1 MSIAKSTLSEK
12 RLKSER
18 ISNPFD
24 FVAKF
29 SSVNRLPD
37 CGAAKRQPHQPTLW
51 RNDKSQLIRIN
62 LSSINNLKKFR
73 KYIRAIVLVA
83 ATSKLAAAS
92 VTSLHC
98 EYLTNP
104 LGLDAV
110 QPLLHWNIDSEVRG
124 ERQTAYQILVASRP
138 ELLAKN
144 KSDLWDSGKVNSDES
159 VSVPYAG
166 SPLRSRKECFWKV
179 RVWDQT
185 GKVSDWSSPASWTTG
200 LLQPEDWSAKW
211 ITAAKWF
218 MPPDVRPVGL
228 VVAAG
233 GCADVDLGAP
243 MPVDEIRLLFNDT
256 NSAPTRFLI
265 EGADEPQFYQP
276 QILVDQSVH
285 IFQPAAPGAQVF
297 PVNHRVAR
305 HVRLWIKETH
315 GKSKAVIRQME
326 VISGGRNVAL
336 MRPTREAGTDWSSGH
351 AVFLVDGMP
360 SASDG
365 KECPPDACP
374 TTSVPLLRKSFAI
387 EKSIQR
393 ATLYIAALGM
403 ADVTLNGQRATDT
416 VLGPP
421 FTDYTKRVNYLTL
434 DVTPLLARGENVL
447 GVTVGN
453 GFFSTPRGGFGE
465 RHGGHGPPRV
475 LVQTEIEYTDG
486 TRQTIASDDSWKW
499 ARSEI
504 VDNDT
509 FAAYT
514 EDRRLAKPGWDRPG
528 FDDRDWQRVAI
539 SSSLGGKLV
548 SPLGPPIRV
557 VGEFK
562 PDRIVGNRAY
572 FKILS
577 AGWPRVQ
584 VNGHA
589 GQTITILGKSGSY
602 KTPPL
607 VFTLATNGPAVL
619 EPRFMYLS
627 GPLEI
632 EAKGLIEPL
641 TPDAVTIQLAHADL
655 KMAGTF
661 SCSNPWFNQIY
672 AALLQTHLNYDG
684 DQPMDPMR
692 EKQGWTQDM
701 QGMFETAAYL
711 TDVAGIYRK
720 WWRDFADGQ
729 DESGY
734 VGSVLPVVGRQVY
747 DWNSP
752 WWSGVVVLLPWQH
765 YQYYGDRRVLAES
778 YDTMRRYVDFLGN
791 LTASGSVRGWGD
803 YPYLN
808 RGDTNSPEA
817 REGILSWKGA
827 GDWQNPFGGKD
838 AVPAPLLDMPAWY
851 HYATIVSQ
859 TAALLGKKADAQ
871 KYARIANAVQQR
883 FNAKFL
889 NFTNGLYG
897 SQTNNQT
904 AQALPLALD
913 VVPDNLRGLTYQ
925 KLLTAI
931 HAHKDHQGAGFV
943 GLPFLLHALTDARE
957 TALANKMVNQQDYPS
972 WKTLIHDGVFAEGW
986 NGGGAQ
992 MPSCGGAI
1000 GMWLYQSVLGI
1011 RPDPASPGFKKFI
1024 LAPQP
1029 DPASGLTSARGS
1041 YDSVHGRIV
1050 SDWTIESGIFTLNAT
1065 VPVNTS
1071 AKIYIP
1077 THDQHSVS
1085 ESGKPVS
1092 KVPGVKFLGLEGNAA
1107 VYSVGSGN
1115 YHFTADL
1122 PADLL
1127 KTAVPRDATVAEK
1140 QFVSTPHPGDF
1151 TNANGVEIFSKI
1163 ASDSATSFEADTV
1176 KTGLASIAST
1186 SEETVAHDG
1195 GGKDASA
1202 LFNGTTKNGSGGE
1215 ETLNDGKTFCGYGAG
1230 SALTV
1235 RLVHPSDIAYILT
1248 FAGHGDARASQ
1259 NYTLFAAYAEAP
1271 ETFVKLTHAVA
1282 PCTCGASEVKIDL
1295 ATKNIVA
1302 LRFEFGNGPLGF
1314 NVYREINISTRETG
1328 K

>member
-1 MSIAKSTLSEK
+1 MLKQC
-12 RLKSER
+12 RL
-18 ISNPFD
+18 
-24 FVAKF
+24 
-29 SSVNRLPD
+29 
-37 CGAAKRQPHQPTLW
+37 
-51 RNDKSQLIRIN
+51 
-62 LSSINNLKKFR
+62 
-73 KYIRAIVLVA
+73 AIVLVTIA
-83 ATSKLAAAS
+83 SDLAAAS
-92 VTSLHC
+92 VADLRC
-98 EYLTNP
+98 EYLSNP
-104 LGLDAV
+104 LGVDTV
-110 QPLLHWNIDSEVRG
+110 QPHLSWNIDSDVRG
-124 ERQTAYQILVASRP
+124 GRQTAYQILAASEP
-138 ELLAKN
+138 ELLKKN
-144 KSDLWDSGKVNSDES
+144 QGDLWDSGKVISDEN

-166 SPLRSRKECFWKV
+166 VPFKSRAECFWKV
-179 RVWDQT
+179 RVWDQA
-185 GKVSDWSSPASWTTG
+185 GQVSDWSAPASWTMG

-211 ITAAKWF
+211 ITASKWF
-218 MPPDVRPVGL
+218 MPPDVRPAGL

-233 GCADVDLGAP
+233 GWADVDLGVP
-243 MPVDEIRLLFNDT
+243 LPVDEIRLFFNDT

-276 QILVDQSVH
+276 EILVDQTAQL
-285 IFQPAAPGAQVF
+285 FQPVAPGVQVF
-297 PVNHRVAR
+297 PVNHLVTR
-305 HVRLWIKETH
+305 HVRLWIKGTR

-326 VISGGRNVAL
+326 IISGGRNVAL
-336 MRPTREAGTDWSSGH
+336 MRPTRETGTDWSSGH

-360 SASDG
+360 SAGDG
-365 KECPPDACP
+365 NECPPDACP
-374 TTSVPLLRKSFAI
+374 TTAAPLLRKSFTI
-387 EKSIQR
+387 EKPIRR
-393 ATLYIAALGM
+393 ATFYVAALGM
-403 ADVTLNGQRATDT
+403 ADVTINGRRVTDA

-434 DVTPLLARGENVL
+434 DITTLLAHGENVL

-453 GFFSTPRGGFGE
+453 GFFSTPRRGFGE

-475 LVQTEIEYTDG
+475 LVQTEIEYADG
-486 TRQTIASDDSWKW
+486 SRQTIASDGFWKW
-499 ARSEI
+499 SRSEI
-504 VDNDT
+504 VENDT

-528 FDDRDWQRVAI
+528 FDDRDWRPVAI
-539 SSSLGGKLV
+539 SSSLGAKLV
-548 SPLGPPIRV
+548 SPIGPPIRV
-557 VGEFK
+557 VGELK
-562 PDRIVGNRAY
+562 PDHVAGDRAY
-572 FKILS
+572 FKVLS

-589 GQTITILGKSGSY
+589 GQTITILGKSGNY

-632 EAKGLIEPL
+632 EVKGLTEPL
-641 TPDAVTIQLAHADL
+641 APDAVSIQLAHADL
-655 KMAGTF
+655 KLAGSF

-778 YDTMRRYVDFLGN
+778 YDTMRRYVDFLGK

-808 RGDTNSPEA
+808 RGNTNSPEA

-851 HYATIVSQ
+851 HYATIVSE
-859 TAALLGKKADAQ
+859 TAALLGKNEDSK
-871 KYARIANAVQQR
+871 KYAAIADDVKNR
-883 FNAKFL
+883 FNAIYL
-889 NFTNGLYG
+889 NLDTGLYG
-897 SQTNNQT
+897 SQTNSQT
-904 AQALPLALD
+904 AQALPLALG
-913 VVPDNLRGLTYQ
+913 VVPAAQRELTYQ
-925 KLLTAI
+925 RLLAAI
-931 HAHKDHQGAGFV
+931 HAQKDHQGAGFV

-972 WKTLIHDGVFAEGW
+972 WKTLIHDGVLAEGW

-1000 GMWLYQSVLGI
+1000 GLWLYQSVLGI
-1011 RPDPASPGFKKFI
+1011 RPDPAGPGFKKFI

-1029 DPASGLTSARGS
+1029 DPATGLTSAKGS
-1041 YDSVHGRIV
+1041 YESVHGRIV
-1050 SDWTIESGIFTLNAT
+1050 SDWKIESGVFTLNAT
-1065 VPVNTS
+1065 VPANTS

-1077 THDQHSVS
+1077 TQDKHSVS
-1085 ESGKPVS
+1085 ESDKPVS
-1092 KVPGVKFLGLEGNAA
+1092 KAPGVKFLGREGSAA
-1107 VYSVGSGN
+1107 VYSVGSGF
-1115 YHFTADL
+1115 YHFTANF
-1122 PADLL
+1122 PTNSF
-1127 KTAVPRDATVAEK
+1127 KTAVQRAVPVAEK
-1140 QFVSTPHPGDF
+1140 QVVIKPHLGDF
-1151 TNANGVEIFSKI
+1151 ANAEGVEIFSKTT
-1163 ASDSATSFEADTV
+1163 SDSPAGLETDIV
-1176 KTGLASIAST
+1176 RTGLVSIASA
-1186 SEETVAHDG
+1186 SEENVAHDG

-1202 LFNGTTKNGSGGE
+1202 WFNGTTKNGAGGD
-1215 ETLNDGKTFCGYGAG
+1215 ETSNDGKTFRGYGAG
-1230 SALTV
+1230 SSLTI
-1235 RLVHPSDIAYILT
+1235 RFDHPSDIARIMT
-1248 FAGHGDARASQ
+1248 FAGHGDARANQS
-1259 NYTLFAAYAEAP
+1259 YTLFAAYAEAP
-1271 ETFVKLTHAVA
+1271 ATFAKLTQAAVQ
-1282 PCTCGASEVKIDL
+1282 CEGGASKLKINL
-1295 ATKNIVA
+1295 SAKSVVA
-1302 LRFEFGNGPLGF
+1302 LRFDFENGPLGF
-1314 NVYREINISTRETG
+1314 NVYREINLIG
-1328 K
+1328 KKSGQ

>member
-1 MSIAKSTLSEK
+1 MLAA
-12 RLKSER
+12 
-18 ISNPFD
+18 
-24 FVAKF
+24 VA
-29 SSVNRLPD
+29 SD
-37 CGAAKRQPHQPTLW
+37 
-51 RNDKSQLIRIN
+51 LI
-62 LSSINNLKKFR
+62 
-73 KYIRAIVLVA
+73 A
-83 ATSKLAAAS
+83 ATVADLR
-92 VTSLHC
+92 C
-98 EYLTNP
+98 EHRVNP
-104 LGLDAV
+104 LGLDVV
-110 QPLLHWNIDSEVRG
+110 QPQLGWKMVSEERS
-124 ERQTAYQILVASRP
+124 ERQKSYQILVASSP
-138 ELLAKN
+138 GLLAKN
-144 KSDLWDSGKVNSDES
+144 QADLWDSGKVISDES

-166 SPLRSRKECFWKV
+166 IPLQSRIKCFWKV
-179 RVWDQT
+179 RVWDQD
-185 GKVSDWSSPASWTTG
+185 GKASEWSAPASWTMG
-200 LLQPEDWSAKW
+200 LLNTADWSAKW
-211 ITAAKWF
+211 ITASKWF
-218 MPPDVRPVGL
+218 MPPAVRPPGL
-228 VVAAG
+228 AVATG
-233 GCADVDLGAP
+233 GWADVDLGAAVP
-243 MPVDEIRLLFNDT
+243 IDEIRLFFNDT

-276 QILVDQSVH
+276 QILVDQSAQV
-285 IFQPAAPGAQVF
+285 FQPATPGAQVF
-297 PVNHRVAR
+297 SVNHLVAR
-305 HVRLWIKETH
+305 HVRLWIKETR

-336 MRPTREAGTDWSSGH
+336 MRPTREIGTDWNAGH
-351 AVFLVDGMP
+351 ATFLVDGMP
-360 SASDG
+360 SADAG
-365 KECPPDACP
+365 NECPPDACP
-374 TTSVPLLRKSFAI
+374 TTAAPLLRKSFTI
-387 EKSIQR
+387 EKPVHR

-403 ADVTLNGQRATDT
+403 ADVTINGQRATDT

-421 FTDYTKRVNYLTL
+421 FTDFTKRVNYLAL
-434 DVTPLLARGENVL
+434 DVNALLARGENVL

-453 GFFSTPRGGFGE
+453 GFFSTPRGGFGQ

-475 LVQTEIEYTDG
+475 LVQTEIEYADG
-486 TRQTIASDDSWKW
+486 SRQTIASDDSWKW

-514 EDRRLAKPGWDRPG
+514 EDRRLAKPGWNRPG
-528 FDDRDWQRVAI
+528 FDDRDWQPVAI

-557 VGEFK
+557 VGELK
-562 PDRIVGNRAY
+562 PDRVVGDRVY
-572 FKILS
+572 FKVLS

-589 GQTITILGKSGSY
+589 GQTITLLGKSGNY

-619 EPRFMYLS
+619 EPLFMYLS

-632 EAKGLIEPL
+632 EVKGLTEPL

-734 VGSVLPVVGRQVY
+734 VGSVLPVVDRQVY

-765 YQYYGDRRVLAES
+765 YQYYGDRRLLAES
-778 YDTMRRYVDFLGN
+778 YDTMRRYVDFLGK
-791 LTASGSVRGWGD
+791 LTDSGSVRGWDD
-803 YPYLN
+803 YPYWN
-808 RGDTNSPEA
+808 KGDTNSPEA
-817 REGILSWKGA
+817 REGILSWLGA
-827 GDWQNPFGGKD
+827 GDWQNPYGGKT

-851 HYATIVSQ
+851 HYASIVSQ
-859 TAALLGKKADAQ
+859 TAALLGNKADAQ
-871 KYARIANAVQQR
+871 KYAGIASAVQQR
-883 FNAKFL
+883 FNAKYL
-889 NFTNGLYG
+889 NITNGLYG

-904 AQALPLALD
+904 AQALPLALG
-913 VVPDNLRGLTYQ
+913 VVPEKLRGLTHQ
-925 KLLTAI
+925 QLLTAI
-931 HAHKDHQGAGFV
+931 HARNDHQGAGFV

-972 WKTLIHDGVFAEGW
+972 WKTLIHDGVLAEGW

-1011 RPDPASPGFKKFI
+1011 RPDPAGPGFKKII

-1050 SDWTIESGIFTLNAT
+1050 SDWKIESGIFTLNAT
-1065 VPVNTS
+1065 VPANTT

-1077 THDQHSVS
+1077 TRDKNSVS
-1085 ESGKPVS
+1085 ESGQPAS
-1092 KVPGVKFLGLEGNAA
+1092 QAPGVKFLGQEGNAA
-1107 VYSVGSGN
+1107 VYSVGAGN

-1122 PADLL
+1122 PADLS
-1127 KTAVPRDATVAEK
+1127 KSEVPRDATAAGK
-1140 QFVSTPHPGDF
+1140 DFASATHRGDW
-1151 TNANGVEIFSKI
+1151 TNAIGVEIYSN
-1163 ASDSATSFEADTV
+1163 ATGDSPADLEADIV
-1176 KTGLASIAST
+1176 KTGLVRIAST
-1186 SEETVAHDG
+1186 SEKNVAHDG
-1195 GGKDASA
+1195 GGRDASA
-1202 LFNGTTKNGSGGE
+1202 LFNGTTKNGSGGD
-1215 ETLNDGKTFCGYGAG
+1215 ETLNDGKTFRGYGTG
-1230 SALTV
+1230 SSLTV
-1235 RLVHPSDIAYILT
+1235 RFGQPADILRTAT
-1248 FAGHGDARASQ
+1248 FAGHGDARAGQS
-1259 NYTLFAAYAEAP
+1259 YTLSVACADAP
-1271 ETFVKLTHAVA
+1271 EKFVRLTHAAVKCA
-1282 PCTCGASEVKIDL
+1282 AGASELKINL
-1295 ATKNIVA
+1295 AASNVVA
-1302 LRFEFGNGPLGF
+1302 LRFDFEDGPLGF
-1314 NVYREINISTRETG
+1314 NVYREISVAG
-1328 K
+1328 KEAGR